1 MTQLKE
7 TPSQTAGPYV
17 HIGLATEAAG
27 FNVFPAFGTD
37 IAGPDAAGQRIR
49 IEGSV
54 LDGEGVPMADALV
67 EIWQADGEGCYPDV
81 ATNTGFTGFG
91 RVVPDF
97 SSGDFAFETVKP
109 GIADGSADA
118 PHLNLWIVAR
128 GVNLGLNTRL
138 YFDDEARANFSD
150 PVLNLVD
157 PARRKTL
164 IATRSDR
171 EGMPAYR
178 FDIRIQG
185 DKETVFFDV

>member
-1 MTQLKE
+1 MADLKE

-17 HIGLATEAAG
+17 HIGLATEVAG
-27 FNVFPAFGTD
+27 FHVFPAFGTD

-49 IEGSV
+49 IEGSI
-54 LDGEGVPMADALV
+54 LDGEGVAMADALM
-67 EIWQADGEGCYPDV
+67 EIWQADAEGRYPDA

-97 SSGDFAFETVKP
+97 DTGDFAFETVKP
-109 GIADGSADA
+109 GTTPGSDDA

-138 YFDDEARANFSD
+138 YFDDEASANSSD

-157 PARRKTL
+157 GARRDTL

-171 EGMPAYR
+171 DGVPTYR
-178 FDIRIQG
+178 FDIHIQG